1 MQSENSK
8 IDNTVS
14 NLGEIESKTE
24 RKIDPKCERLREFV
38 LNSRNL
44 SQLGSILL
52 SVSRKNRRGTT
63 EAVKTFNMNSK

>member
-24 RKIDPKCERLREFV
+24 RKIDPKFERLREFV

>member
-24 RKIDPKCERLREFV
+24 RKIDPKFERLREFV

-52 SVSRKNRRGTT
+52 SVSRKNCRHISPSHGGRQ
-63 EAVKTFNMNSK
+63 N